1 MQSEC
6 GHGET
11 SIKIG
16 GEEFKYLAPDQLH
29 SGDLGIASS
38 DV

>member
-6 GHGET
+6 AHGET
-11 SIKIG
+11 TIKIDG
-16 GEEFKYLAPDQLH
+16 DEFTYLAPDQIH